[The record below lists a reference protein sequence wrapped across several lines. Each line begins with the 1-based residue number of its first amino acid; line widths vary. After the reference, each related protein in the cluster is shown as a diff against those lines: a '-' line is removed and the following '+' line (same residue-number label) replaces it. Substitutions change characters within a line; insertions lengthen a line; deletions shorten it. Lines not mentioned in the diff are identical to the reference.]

1 MGDVIILEPHI
12 TTPIEVEVDS
22 NSRSMFVSGGVIH
35 VGEIPCRIVSVEEPD
50 ADRPD
55 HLTVRVK
62 RLDRDR
68 SNDE

>member
-22 NSRSMFVSGGVIH
+22 SSRGLFVSGGVIY
-35 VGEIPCRIVSVEEPD
+35 VGEIRCRIVSVEEPD
-50 ADRPD
+50 PERPD

-68 SNDE
+68 